1 MKPLRPTDLK
11 RLHRSWRRRTEG
23 RVAVLLDDVQTPYNV
38 GAIVRT
44 AAAFQIEHL
53 WLSGVTALPHHP
65 KTAKTA
71 LGTDRHVPWTYVSAA
86 LDAVSSLRE
95 EGFTIV
101 GVELASAAV
110 PLSEAALGDPVC
122 LVFGHEDHGLRPSL
136 LQACDEIA
144 FIPTPGKVGSLNVA
158 TAAAI
163 ALYEVRRRE
172 WTLPDAPP
180 AALLDAERVD
190 LDP

>member
-1 MKPLRPTDLK
+1 MKSLRPTDLK
-11 RLHRSWRRRTEG
+11 RLHRSWRRRTDG
-23 RVAVLLDDVQTPYNV
+23 RIAVLLDDVQTPYNV

-65 KTAKTA
+65 KAAKTA
-71 LGTDRHVPWTYVSAA
+71 LGTDRYVPWTHVPAA
-86 LDAVSSLRE
+86 LDALSALRND
-95 EGFTIV
+95 GFVIV
-101 GVELASAAV
+101 GIELASTAV
-110 PLSEAALGDPVC
+110 PITDALLGDPVC
-122 LVFGHEDHGLRPSL
+122 LVFGHEDHGLRPAL
-136 LQACDEIA
+136 LQACDEVA

-172 WTLPDAPP
+172 WMTPGAV
-180 AALLDAERVD
+180 ASSDAERVD
-190 LDP
+190 LDS